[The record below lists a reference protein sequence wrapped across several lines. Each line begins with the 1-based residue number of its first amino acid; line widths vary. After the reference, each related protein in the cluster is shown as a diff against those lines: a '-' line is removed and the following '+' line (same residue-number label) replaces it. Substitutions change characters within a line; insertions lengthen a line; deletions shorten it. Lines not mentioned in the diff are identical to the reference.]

1 MTRRFIGV
9 LLLTLAGCASTTP
22 QQATMATSP
31 AAPPPAAPAPA
42 PGPAAAASAPASA
55 AEPPGA
61 KPPECIVMHATTEP
75 AGLKEEGRWLHDHY
89 PGWKKVSQ
97 ALVTGE
103 GDKRFDRVDIVVPSG
118 EKHSVCFDITGF
130 FGKF

>member
-1 MTRRFIGV
+1 MTRRSIGV

-22 QQATMATSP
+22 QQATMASSP
-31 AAPPPAAPAPA
+31 AAPAPAAPAPA
-42 PGPAAAASAPASA
+42 P

-61 KPPECIVMHATTEP
+61 KPPECVVMHATTEP

-97 ALVTGE
+97 ALMMGE

-118 EKHSVCFDITGF
+118 EKHSVCFDITSF